1 MYSAGDGRRHLR
13 EDVHLPWHSGK
24 VELSSSSSSSMTS
37 FTRRCPIP
45 IHVQSFSQEKD
56 TICQDGVAD
65 LLRLGELV
73 QQYQAAG
80 GEDHQVGRSLILLLL
95 LVLLVPLVFL
105 PTIDNFK

>member
-1 MYSAGDGRRHLR
+1 MA
-13 EDVHLPWHSGK
+13 
-24 VELSSSSSSSMTS
+24 S
-37 FTRRCPIP
+37 FTRPCPIP
-45 IHVQSFSQEKD
+45 IHVQSFSREKD
-56 TICQDGVAD
+56 PICQDGVAD